1 MPFKPSRRSIASRLL
16 VFQQSETKFF
26 YILAALLLLIVCNP
40 ILPTQG
46 LGAYTV
52 KLLLTFVILSGIV
65 AASSERQIILQ
76 MMALGLLTLLL
87 DWWSLLG
94 PQFPQL
100 ALIAFASYCLFVAL
114 VTVSIIIQ
122 IAQSD
127 RVTGNVL
134 CGAIAGYLLIG
145 LTGTFLAILLELAH
159 PGAFVAGGVTL
170 ARADL
175 FNALMYYSLVT
186 LSTIGYGDITP
197 AVPAA
202 RSLSLLLG
210 LSGQIYLTVL
220 IALLVGKYLND
231 TRLK

>member
-1 MPFKPSRRSIASRLL
+1 MPFKPGRHSIASRLL
-16 VFQQSETKFF
+16 AFQQSETKFF
-26 YILAALLLLIVCNP
+26 YILAALFLLIIGNP
-40 ILPTQG
+40 ILPNQG

-52 KLLLTFVILSGIV
+52 KLLLNFVILSGIV
-65 AASSERQIILQ
+65 AANHEQQIIRQ

-87 DWWSLLG
+87 DWLSLLG
-94 PQFPQL
+94 PQWPAL
-100 ALIAFASYCLFVAL
+100 AIIAFALYCLFVAL
-114 VTVSIIIQ
+114 ITISIIIQ
-122 IAQSD
+122 IAQSQQ
-127 RVTGNVL
+127 VTGNVL

-145 LTGTFLAILLELAH
+145 LTGTFLALLLELAH
-159 PGAFVAGGVTL
+159 PGAFVAGGGAIDRT
-170 ARADL
+170 DL